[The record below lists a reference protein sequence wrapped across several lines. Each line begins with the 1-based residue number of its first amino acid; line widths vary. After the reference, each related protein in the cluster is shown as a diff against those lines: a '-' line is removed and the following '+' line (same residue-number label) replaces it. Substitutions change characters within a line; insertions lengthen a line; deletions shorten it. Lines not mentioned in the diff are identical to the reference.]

1 MSVLP
6 LTGECVKCQFTEID
20 ELEAKCWLKDYGIFA
35 ILENHNLTPQNVGDR
50 ERLCVIRVDEKMKQV
65 YLAQ

>member
-6 LTGECVKCQFTEID
+6 LTGESVKCQFMEID
-20 ELEAKCWLKDYGIFA
+20 ELEAKCWIKDYGIFGT
-35 ILENHNLTPQNVGDR
+35 LENHNLSPQDVNKK
-50 ERLCVIRVDEKMKQV
+50 EHLCVIYVDKELKQV